1 MVKNKIRLFFPIE
14 WSNKLDF
21 LNMAQSQKV
30 FLISSDFKTNGR
42 VDKVEH
48 NFRDLATFGLC
59 TQGRRN
65 RRVLETFG
73 HDRSN
78 NFLLK
83 LFPIF
88 GYSAGS
94 TTDKGD

>member
-1 MVKNKIRLFFPIE
+1 
-14 WSNKLDF
+14 
-21 LNMAQSQKV
+21 MAQPQKV

-73 HDRSN
+73 HDRSKCI
-78 NFLLK
+78 LK